1 MKKLEQIFEWLII
14 AYDKNNKVKGAFLI
28 KDRTENEANKEA
40 LSWPAIKNSND
51 WTMVKTED
59 EVKRFIKEFGMSQTA
74 VKKLEGF
81 NGDSGAVAE
90 MAINF
95 GYVWVDTFKKWINK
109 NNSNYD
115 ERDEVVLNY
124 IRDKYC

>member
-1 MKKLEQIFEWLII
+1 MKII
-14 AYDKNNKVKGAFLI
+14 GNSI
-28 KDRTENEANKEA
+28 K
-40 LSWPAIKNSND
+40 P
-51 WTMVKTED
+51 
-59 EVKRFIKEFGMSQTA
+59 
-74 VKKLEGF
+74 
-81 NGDSGAVAE
+81 AE